1 MSSIPFERY
10 DDEFQSLTQQVQQS
24 LRDPDDLD
32 FTANLLSQS
41 DDLLKQMSVE
51 ARGVEDAASKRDLL
65 NKVRT
70 CKAQLANLKDD
81 YRRLEQQRDKAD
93 LMMGGSGSG
102 NGGGR
107 ATASASKERL
117 LAAQSQLEQQNESL
131 DRAKSIMV
139 ETEQT
144 ALEITHELGRN
155 RETLESAHGRVR
167 EVSGLTNRARRL
179 LQNMNRRQ
187 VQQKLALYAVGGVI
201 LVVVG
206 VILWNMG

>member
-1 MSSIPFERY
+1 MLFRSS
-10 DDEFQSLTQQVQQS
+10 TAAHHQV
-24 LRDPDDLD
+24 
-32 FTANLLSQS
+32 
-41 DDLLKQMSVE
+41 
-51 ARGVEDAASKRDLL
+51 
-65 NKVRT
+65 

-102 NGGGR
+102 GGR
-107 ATASASKERL
+107 ATANASKERL

-187 VQQKLALYAVGGVI
+187 VQQKLALYAVAGVI
-201 LVVVG
+201 LVVIG

>member
-10 DDEFQSLTQQVQQS
+10 DDEFQSLTQQVQRS
-24 LRDPDDLD
+24 LRDPDDLE
-32 FTANLLSQS
+32 FTANLLAQS

-51 ARGVEDAASKRDLL
+51 ARGVEDAGVKRDLL
-65 NKVRT
+65 SKVRT

-81 YRRLEQQRDKAD
+81 YRRMEQQRDKDD
-93 LMMGGSGSG
+93 LMSGGA
-102 NGGGR
+102 GGIGVGR
-107 ATASASKERL
+107 AAANASKERL
-117 LAAQSQLEQQNESL
+117 LSAQSQMEKQNESL
-131 DRAKSIMV
+131 DRAKSIMA

-144 ALEITHELGRN
+144 AMEITIELGRN

-187 VQQKLALYAVGGVI
+187 VQQKLALYAVAGVI
-201 LVVVG
+201 VLVIG
-206 VILWNMG
+206 AILWNLK